1 MFEFALFMIFPLTLA
16 FAAIYDLF
24 TLTIPNRLSIIMI
37 AGFLIFFPFV
47 GLSGMDIAYHVLVAA
62 IVLVVGFGLFVF
74 KYVGGGDVK
83 IAASTA
89 LWLGPGFVLHYLVWA
104 ALFGGLLSLVIL
116 MVRKVPLPASA
127 YNIEWVSRLTDGT
140 NGVPYGVA
148 LSSAAI
154 YVYPQ
159 TVWFEILH

>member
-1 MFEFALFMIFPLTLA
+1 MFEVALFMIFPLTLA

-37 AGFLIFFPFV
+37 AGFLIMFPFV
-47 GLSGMDIAYHVLVAA
+47 GLSGMDIAYHAMVAS
-62 IVLVVGFGLFVF
+62 IVLAVGFGLFVLG
-74 KYVGGGDVK
+74 YVGGGDVK

-89 LWLGPGFVLHYLVWA
+89 LWLGPAFILHYLVWA

-116 MVRKVPLPASA
+116 AVRRMPLPASA
-127 YNIEWVSRLTDGT
+127 YDIEWVSRLTDNK

-154 YVYPQ
+154 FVYPQ
-159 TVWFEILH
+159 TVWFQILQ